1 MEGLSR
7 LKPYH
12 IPRRVCSERWRW
24 TTLVPRFWL
33 LTCTHIYSVYRCLE
47 FIFFW
52 FSRNI
57 FRVVPQLDSE
67 HFRSL
72 HRSQERSTVRK
83 THHVWIILGMGN
95 HGFSTCQFT
104 LGGSSSLKLDGIWIS
119 SSWCHGQM
127 MPNELHLVRTWIVEL
142 SCPFCP
148 PSPAPLNGR
157 YQELLVETAYA
168 VEAQP
173 GFL

>member
-1 MEGLSR
+1 MNYTGAKVLTFDLHPHLQCLQMSR
-7 LKPYH
+7 VFSFGFPETSFKLYPSL
-12 IPRRVCSERWRW
+12 IQSISEAFIDPKKD
-24 TTLVPRFWL
+24 L
-33 LTCTHIYSVYRCLE
+33 RCG
-47 FIFFW
+47 
-52 FSRNI
+52 
-57 FRVVPQLDSE
+57 
-67 HFRSL
+67 
-72 HRSQERSTVRK
+72 K

-119 SSWCHGQM
+119 SSRCHGQM

-142 SCPFCP
+142 SCPFCPFCP